1 MRSLLPFPVSRFPL
15 PASRHLVLP
24 VLLAALI
31 TRPAPAFQGDSRA
44 IPLPPA
50 PRGGLVFSPGAP
62 RPGARVT
69 ATYKP
74 TGVLA
79 GERALL
85 LRAHFRTA
93 NPEGAPIRNVV
104 IATLRQSAGGVYK
117 ASFQLPD

>member
-1 MRSLLPFPVSRFPL
+1 MRSLFPF
-15 PASRHLVLP
+15 PASRFSRSAPRRLVVP
-24 VLLAALI
+24 LLVSALI
-31 TRPAPAFQGDSRA
+31 ARPAPALQGDTRA
-44 IPLPPA
+44 IPLPPTQ
-50 PRGGLVFSPGAP
+50 RGGLVFSPAAP

-104 IATLRQSAGGVYK
+104 IAT
-117 ASFQLPD
+117 